1 MQPIITIK
9 EAQKILEQNNGEVTV
24 SLDLGISESTIIIK
38 DRIVLLDKQKIPLTE
53 FEKVKENTCYVA
65 DENTLKKAAFFS
77 DETNFYYK
85 IIPTSDWPTFTL
97 SSTPMH
103 RHTNISP
110 KQDTETKIAVINPI
124 KGKVLDTCCGFGYT
138 AIMAAKDAE
147 LVHTFER
154 DKFVINL
161 ASYNPHSLE
170 LFTNKKI
177 KLVEKDVNTEIGKF
191 EKEYFDRVIH
201 DPPTLK
207 YSPELFSENFYLELY
222 RVMKKGAILYHY
234 CPNPKKTH
242 GNQFYEKIM
251 KKLEDTGF
259 KEVRYIEKA
268 SGIRE
273 IK

>member
-1 MQPIITIK
+1 MQPIITLK
-9 EAQKILEQNNGEVTV
+9 EAEKILNSKDDVNV
-24 SLDLGISESTIIIK
+24 SLDLGISESLVSIK
-38 DRIVLLDKQKIPLTE
+38 DNIVSLGEHKIPLSE

-77 DETNFYYK
+77 EETNFYYK

-110 KQDTETKIAVINPI
+110 KQDTETKISVISPVN
-124 KGKVLDTCCGFGYT
+124 GKVLDTCCGFGYT
-138 AIMAAKDAE
+138 AIMAAQNAD
-147 LVHTFER
+147 LVYTFER

-177 KLVEKDVNTEIGKF
+177 KLVEKDVNEEIGKF
-191 EKEYFDRVIH
+191 EKDYFDRVIH

-207 YSPELFSENFYLELY
+207 YSPELFSKDFYFELY

-234 CPNPKKTH
+234 CPNPQKTH
-242 GNQFYEKIM
+242 GNKFYEKIM
-251 KKLEDTGF
+251 NKLEETGF
-259 KEVRYIEKA
+259 KEVKYNEKA
-268 SGIRE
+268 SGIRAV
-273 IK
+273 K